1 MKTLNE
7 KAKKIRLLISDVDG
21 VLTTGALFYGANGAE
36 LKDFHVQDGMGI
48 KLLQQSGVN
57 FAIITAK
64 QSDAVAQRMRD
75 LKVEHVYQGQSDKV
89 LAYEELKQKLNLTD
103 EEIAYIG
110 DDLPDLPLLRRVGF
124 AVTVPNAPR
133 IIQDHVIWTTKLEG
147 GKGAMRELC
156 EFILEA
162 QGTYQTVIDSY
173 LQR

>member
-1 MKTLNE
+1 MNTLNQ
-7 KAKKIRLLISDVDG
+7 KVKNIRLLISDVDG
-21 VLTTGALFYGANGAE
+21 VLTTGALFYGPNGAE

-64 QSDAVAQRMRD
+64 TSEAVTKRMQD
-75 LKVEHVYQGQSDKV
+75 LNVEHVYQGQSDK
-89 LAYEELKQKLNLTD
+89 LDAYEDLKKKLNLTD

-124 AVTVPNAPR
+124 PVTVPNAPA
-133 IIQDHVIWTTKLEG
+133 IIQEYVIWTTQLEG

-156 EFILEA
+156 EFILQA
-162 QGTYQTVIDSY
+162 QGTYQSVINSY
-173 LQR
+173 LSR